1 MAQAAGNY
9 EKKGKQA
16 KGSVASSLVPDK
28 EYMAGKYT
36 YLEKYPFLLPGAWG
50 SRNLNYMKET
60 QGTKNND
67 AKESIAIGNQRI
79 ELLKKYK
86 IIR

>member
-1 MAQAAGNY
+1 MF
-9 EKKGKQA
+9 
-16 KGSVASSLVPDK
+16 PDK
-28 EYMAGKYT
+28 ENMAGKNT
-36 YLEKYPFLLPGAWG
+36 NLQKKPYLIHAAWG
-50 SRNLNYMKET
+50 SRILNYMKET